1 MSLEFLTWAM
11 TMTIAIISILLKERY
26 VECRHHHAPAQTLR
40 DHSTSMQELS
50 TTHPK
55 HDSLV
60 IFNRPSYFNDR
71 PKHNSCPPHL
81 MKAL

>member
-11 TMTIAIISILLKERY
+11 TMTIAIISIWLKERY

-60 IFNRPSYFNDR
+60 SLTDQATSMTDLSTI
-71 PKHNSCPPHL
+71 HVHHT
-81 MKAL
+81 